1 MKKLGAWLS
10 VAVVLLIAPAK
21 ARAAPGQARVGA
33 VEALQRLLDGNQRY
47 VEGRLTHPNQTTGR
61 RAKVAGG
68 QHPFAAILG
77 CSDSRVPPEILFDQ
91 GLGDLFVVRLA
102 GNVADPVAIDSLDY
116 AVTHLGTRLILV
128 LGHERC
134 GAVTAAVEG
143 HEEPGDVGPML
154 AELRPAV
161 AATKSMPGDRVANT
175 IAANV
180 ELTVAKLAYS
190 KPLSAMVAR
199 GELEII
205 GGIYHLATGKVEM
218 LPATVRHALES
229 RL

>member
-1 MKKLGAWLS
+1 MKKFGAWLGV

-21 ARAAPGQARVGA
+21 AGAASGQASVGA
-33 VEALQRLLDGNQRY
+33 AEALQRLLDGNHRY
-47 VEGRLTHPNQTTGR
+47 VEERLIHPNQTTER
-61 RAKVAGG
+61 RATVAGG

-77 CSDSRVPPEILFDQ
+77 CSDSRVPPEIVFDQ

-116 AVTHLGTRLILV
+116 AVAHLGARLILV

-161 AATKSMPGDRVANT
+161 AASKALPGDPVANA
-175 IAANV
+175 IRANV
-180 ELTVAKLAYS
+180 ELTVDNLRMS
-190 KPLSAMVAR
+190 KPLSAMVAS
-199 GELEII
+199 GDLKIV
-205 GGIYHLATGKVEM
+205 GGIYHLTTGKVEM
-218 LPATVRHALES
+218 LPATVSVTH
-229 RL
+229 

>member
-1 MKKLGAWLS
+1 MKKFGAWLGV
-10 VAVVLLIAPAK
+10 VAVVILIAPAR
-21 ARAAPGQARVGA
+21 AGAAPAFA
-33 VEALQRLLDGNQRY
+33 SANAAEALQRLLDGNQRY
-47 VEGRLTHPNQTTGR
+47 VAGRAIRPNQTAGR
-61 RAKVAGG
+61 RATVAGG

-77 CSDSRVPPEILFDQ
+77 CSDSRVPPEIVFDQ

-102 GNVADPVAIDSLDY
+102 GNVADPVALDSLDY

-143 HEEPGDVGPML
+143 YGERGDVGPML

-161 AATKSMPGDRVANT
+161 AASKALPGDPVANA
-175 IAANV
+175 IRANV
-180 ELTVAKLAYS
+180 ELTVENLRTS
-190 KPLSAMVAR
+190 KPLSAMVAS
-199 GELEII
+199 GQLKIV

-218 LPATVRHALES
+218 LPATASVTH
-229 RL
+229 

>member
-1 MKKLGAWLS
+1 MKKFGAWLGV

-21 ARAAPGQARVGA
+21 AGAAPAFTSA
-33 VEALQRLLDGNQRY
+33 NAAEALQRLLDGNQRY
-47 VEGRLTHPNQTTGR
+47 VAGRAVRPNQTTAR
-61 RAKVAGG
+61 RATVAGG

-77 CSDSRVPPEILFDQ
+77 CSDSRVPPEIVFDQ

-102 GNVADPVAIDSLDY
+102 GNVADPVALDSLDY
-116 AVTHLGTRLILV
+116 AVTHLGARLILV

-161 AATKSMPGDRVANT
+161 AAAKALPGNPVANA
-175 IAANV
+175 IRANV
-180 ELTVAKLAYS
+180 DLTVDNLRTS
-190 KPLSAMVAR
+190 KPLSAMVAS
-199 GELEII
+199 GQLKIV
-205 GGIYHLATGKVEM
+205 GGTYHLATGKVEM
-218 LPATVRHALES
+218 LPATASVTH
-229 RL
+229 